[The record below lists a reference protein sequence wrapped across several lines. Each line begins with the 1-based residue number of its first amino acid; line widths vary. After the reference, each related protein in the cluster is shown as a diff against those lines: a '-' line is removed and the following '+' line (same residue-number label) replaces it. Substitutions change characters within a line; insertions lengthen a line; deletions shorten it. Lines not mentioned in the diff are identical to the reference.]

1 MGWIGRV
8 SEFSRG
14 VSLVSN
20 PLGFRMS
27 IFRVCLWVVDPHC
40 SMELSFH
47 VWVMSLGVEVGL
59 RASQLFTWR
68 GE

>member
-47 VWVMSLGVEVGL
+47 V
-59 RASQLFTWR
+59 
-68 GE
+68 